1 MAVFLCGFMGCGKST
16 VGALLAKNLGC
27 QLVDT
32 DELIVRREGM
42 TIPEIFAKKGEPY
55 FRGLEKQTVSE
66 LSGGKA
72 VVSCGGG
79 TMLSDE
85 NAAAAREKG
94 TVVYIDTSFE
104 SCYDRIKDDSNRPV
118 AASRTKEQLLD
129 LYNTRAVIYRKNS
142 DCAVNGEGSPMEIAA
157 EIQKTVR
164 IK

>member
-16 VGALLAKNLGC
+16 VGVLLAKNLGC
-27 QLVDT
+27 SLLDT
-32 DELIVRREGM
+32 DELIVKREGM
-42 TIPEIFAKKGEPY
+42 TIPEIFEKKGEPY
-55 FRGLEKQTVSE
+55 FRELEKQVVSE

-85 NAAAAREKG
+85 NAKAAREKG

-104 SCYDRIKDDSNRPV
+104 SCYERIKDDSNRPI

-129 LYNTRAVIYRKNS
+129 LYNTRAVKYRSNS
-142 DCAVNGEGSPMEIAA
+142 DCSVDGEGSPMEIAA
-157 EIQKTVR
+157 AIQSIVK
-164 IK
+164 KK